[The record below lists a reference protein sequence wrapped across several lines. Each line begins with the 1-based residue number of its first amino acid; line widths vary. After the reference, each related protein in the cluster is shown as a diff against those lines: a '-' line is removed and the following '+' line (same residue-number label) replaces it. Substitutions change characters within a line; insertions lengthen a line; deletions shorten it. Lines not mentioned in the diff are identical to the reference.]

1 MVQVFRPGKGP
12 GKKGKKSVKT
22 QGRASGKKRV
32 VKIDHLDHEAK
43 GVVPG
48 SSVTF
53 VSGALPG
60 ETCRIEENSQHKQVI
75 KARAIEVMDAS
86 PHRIAPFCPHF
97 DVCGGCQTQHADSQY
112 LLQEKQ
118 KAIGHLLQKQT
129 KLAKETLP
137 WQAPLLGD
145 ERGYRR
151 KLRLAV
157 DARHQQPKIGFRGH
171 NNDVVAISQCQVAE
185 PALQV
190 LLSPLFDM
198 LRQLNGIQYVGHISL
213 FSGVSRDG
221 LTSHVYLTLRITKA
235 LSETDLA
242 LLKTFE
248 EQQQC
253 TVILDRGEQ
262 GCGSLQGDAVHLHY
276 VLQSDVGDSLRLQL
290 NPDDFVQVNAQVNQ
304 AMISQAQDWLDLSA
318 DDAVLDLFCG
328 VGNFSLPLA
337 RQCRH
342 VVGFEGVP
350 EMVQMAQTNAQQN
363 NIDNVTFI
371 SGDLSDAEVLAKMT
385 NTKCNK
391 VLLDPAR
398 AGAFEAVQQL
408 LKMAPEAILYVSC
421 NPATFGRDIAK
432 ILAANYQLTKLSLID
447 MFPQTAHTELMG
459 LFTHAKK

>member
-1 MVQVFRPGKGP
+1 MVQVFRPGKSA
-12 GKKGKKSVKT
+12 GKKGKKSAKDRSHT
-22 QGRASGKKRV
+22 SGKKRV
-32 VKIDHLDHEAK
+32 VSIDHLDHEAK

-48 SSVTF
+48 AAVTF

-60 ETCRIEENSQHKQVI
+60 EICRIEELSQHKQVI
-75 KARAIEVMDAS
+75 KARTIEIMEAS

-97 DVCGGCQTQHADSQY
+97 DTCGGCQTQYAESPF

-129 KLAKETLP
+129 GLAKETLP
-137 WQAPLLGD
+137 WQAPLLGP

-157 DARHQQPKIGFRGH
+157 DARGEEIKIGFRGH
-171 NNDVVAISQCQVAE
+171 KNEVVSISQCQVAE

-190 LLSPLFDM
+190 RLNPLFDM
-198 LRQLNGIQYVGHISL
+198 LKRLKGIKHVGHVSL
-213 FSGVSRDG
+213 FSGVAKDG
-221 LTSHVYLTLRITKA
+221 LTPNVYITLRITKA
-235 LSETDLA
+235 LPEKDYL

-253 TVILDRGEQ
+253 TLILDRGEQ
-262 GCGSLQGDAVHLHY
+262 GHASLQGETAHLHY
-276 VLQSDVGDSLRLQL
+276 VLQSEEGDSLRLHL
-290 NPDDFVQVNAQVNQ
+290 NPDDFVQVNAQINQ
-304 AMISQAQDWLDLSA
+304 AMINQAQDWLGLSP
-318 DDAVLDLFCG
+318 DDALLDLFCG

-337 RQCRH
+337 RQCRS

-371 SGDLSDAEVLAKMT
+371 SGDLSDAEILTKMT
-385 NTKCNK
+385 QTKCNK
-391 VLLDPAR
+391 ILLDPAR

-459 LFTHAKK
+459 LFTRAKK